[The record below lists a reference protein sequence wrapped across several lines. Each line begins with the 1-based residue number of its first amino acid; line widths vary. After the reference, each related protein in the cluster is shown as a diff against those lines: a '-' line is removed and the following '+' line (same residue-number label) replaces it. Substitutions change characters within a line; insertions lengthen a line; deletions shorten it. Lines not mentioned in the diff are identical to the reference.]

1 VLSVKK
7 NKALVLKFI
16 NMVHRP
22 LIPVLLLHNLS
33 QIVKLAEFL
42 NSRIKI
48 DFGGA
53 MHTMNSLICLEFLS
67 CSRE

>member
-1 VLSVKK
+1 
-7 NKALVLKFI
+7 
-16 NMVHRP
+16 MVHRP